1 MPDRVDPAGVPLKR
15 VREMLALRAEE
26 TSLRQVAREV
36 GMSPSGLQKLL
47 DGSHPYSATS
57 RKLSRWYVRESSRYG
72 GELSAGSAAAAL
84 SVLLQDLAP
93 SARDTGMRRL
103 LDLLAELYPSPPEW
117 LVELREERR

>member
-1 MPDRVDPAGVPLKR
+1 MPDSYNPAGVPLER

-47 DGSHPYSATS
+47 DGAQPYSATS
-57 RKLSRWYVRESSRYG
+57 RKLARWYVRESGHYG

-84 SVLLQDLAP
+84 SVLLQDLSPA
-93 SARDTGMRRL
+93 ARDTGRRRL
-103 LDLLAELYPSPPEW
+103 LDLLEDLYPSPPEW
-117 LVELREERR
+117 LVELREE